1 MAAKIDSDLIFFF
14 SPLERL
20 LRSLIVVLMRADMPF
35 FKSIYLTGYKFRLIS
50 YFVSGVK
57 KIIITTMRWDMNVK

>member
-1 MAAKIDSDLIFFF
+1 MAAKIDSDSIFF

-57 KIIITTMRWDMNVK
+57 KDNNNNNAVRYEC